1 MFTSSVACAWT
12 WTEPPMFPNA
22 ITGWPSFI
30 TNAGMIVWNGRLR
43 GPTTLTDFE
52 SSVNSAPRLCS
63 RKP

>member
-1 MFTSSVACAWT
+1 MSTSSVACACT
-12 WTEPPMFPNA
+12 WTEPPMFPKA

-43 GPTTLTDFE
+43 GETTFGEDE
-52 SSVNSAPRLCS
+52 SRENSAPRLCS